1 MINEF
6 KEEAQKLLSDL
17 KEDMN
22 KQVNEL
28 KRIQTNR

>member
-1 MINEF
+1 MINEL
-6 KEEAQKLLSDL
+6 KEETQKLLSDL

-22 KQVNEL
+22 KQLKDL